1 MLSGGSRCRG
11 SLGRTLTA
19 LATVAHS
26 GVPRPGPEDTLLF
39 FSLMCLP
46 HPVNNQLLW
55 ATTNPDEVCSIKC
68 LACNLQNS
76 KGHEDQ
82 GKTERDEKGF
92 DI

>member
-11 SLGRTLTA
+11 SLGRALTA

-55 ATTNPDEVCSIKC
+55 ATTNLVEVCSIKC

-82 GKTERDEKGF
+82 GKTERDEKGL